1 MRKLWKKGMALALA
15 AVMSVSL
22 AACGKGDSASVEN
35 GEKGDQTG
43 YVYVPEFVTI
53 KEEENRNMYNPEFI
67 GDRLYYTS
75 QAYDPEKME
84 SISNIGYRE
93 VSAPDVEQ
101 LMEIPKF
108 ELQEE
113 GYSSDMSNFTF
124 DNAGNIYALYSIYPI
139 YVEGEEYNYNDQ
151 TMYLCKYDKDM
162 NQVYARDLK
171 DVFDEQSR
179 YIQYLAADTEGNV
192 FGSSENKIH
201 MFDGEGVFKK
211 TFTISTDWISGMF
224 ITEDGKVLATYY
236 GMSGVEMAE
245 LDKATGNVKATY
257 KDFPDMNGKLKDG
270 GAGKLLISGSSKLY
284 EYDMAT
290 QKAEV
295 LLDWL
300 QCNIDGNSI
309 QDFGFLKDGR
319 IAVYVDDYS
328 GTQEMAVLTKTE
340 SSKVAKKEIIT
351 FGTLYEGD
359 SNLQRAIV
367 DFNKANPQY
376 QVQLKSYIDNTAE
389 WTEDTYTDALARFQ
403 ADLVSKDSPDLIDLN
418 SVNWENLI
426 AKDALEDL
434 TPYMENSTIARKEDF
449 VASVL
454 EAYNVDGK
462 QLTIPKNFMIDTM
475 MAKRSVVGDEP
486 GWTLQEVMELA
497 KQHPDVELMQYCD
510 KMTALSLCLQY
521 SSASFVDYEKGTC
534 SFDSPEFMQVL
545 EFANSF
551 PNDVEW
557 GDTSLPTLVQQ
568 GKVLLSQVSFSDIQQ
583 YQMYHLMYEGD
594 GICMGYPTAD
604 GTPGVFLQG
613 YDMYGISA
621 QSEHKEGAWKFIES
635 TLVDERHR
643 WNFPTRKDA
652 LEAAFEEAMEIE
664 YRYDENG
671 EIMKDEEGNPLQRP
685 KTTWGYNDW
694 EAEIYAATQE
704 EVDALK
710 DMIAMAKRSAG
721 SDMTIIQ
728 MIFEDVEPFFAGQKS
743 AQEVAKIIQSRIEI
757 FISENN

>member
-319 IAVYVDDYS
+319 IVVYVDDYS

-434 TPYMENSTIARKEDF
+434 TLYMENSTIARKEDF

-497 KQHPDVELMQYCD
+497 KQHPDVEL
-510 KMTALSLCLQY
+510 
-521 SSASFVDYEKGTC
+521 
-534 SFDSPEFMQVL
+534 
-545 EFANSF
+545 
-551 PNDVEW
+551 
-557 GDTSLPTLVQQ
+557 
-568 GKVLLSQVSFSDIQQ
+568 
-583 YQMYHLMYEGD
+583 
-594 GICMGYPTAD
+594 
-604 GTPGVFLQG
+604 
-613 YDMYGISA
+613 
-621 QSEHKEGAWKFIES
+621 
-635 TLVDERHR
+635 
-643 WNFPTRKDA
+643 
-652 LEAAFEEAMEIE
+652 
-664 YRYDENG
+664 
-671 EIMKDEEGNPLQRP
+671 
-685 KTTWGYNDW
+685 
-694 EAEIYAATQE
+694 
-704 EVDALK
+704 
-710 DMIAMAKRSAG
+710 
-721 SDMTIIQ
+721 
-728 MIFEDVEPFFAGQKS
+728 
-743 AQEVAKIIQSRIEI
+743 
-757 FISENN
+757 